1 MADGDLTI
9 TGMTRQYFRGSTFA
23 RRILVVTLG
32 LALTGAAAIE
42 SRSSSQATR
51 STPPPIAI
59 THATI
64 VDTDTGREN
73 EDQTVIVVG
82 GRIAD
87 VKDSATATLPEGIK
101 VVDGRNKFLIP
112 GLWDMHVHGNNEP
125 WFASLF
131 PLYLANGVTGIREM
145 FGPPNANEYRAALGG
160 MSAAHPH
167 VYLAS
172 PIIDGRPKVWPD
184 SIEVTSPEE
193 ARRVVDEQQRNGADF
208 IKVYG
213 LLSRETYVAIMDE
226 SKRLRIP
233 VAGHVPR
240 AVSVW
245 TAAAAG
251 QMTFEHLSGV
261 VEACSSR
268 EEELSRKLAT
278 TSSATERNRL
288 YLGFALSY
296 DDARCQRLFEVMRK
310 GGIRAVPTL
319 TVDRAFGH
327 ISDDQFTH
335 DARLRYFHGKF
346 RDWLTAK
353 DDFRLKDYT
362 AEDYALERQL
372 LEEKQKLVGKMY
384 KAGVPILAGTDTGN
398 PYCFPGFSLHDELAL
413 LVESGLTPMSALQAA
428 TRNAARLMG
437 ATDRYGS
444 ITRGKVADL
453 VLLDADPLADIHNT
467 TKISAVFLEGREFD
481 RAALDASLE
490 AAAGAPTR

>member
-1 MADGDLTI
+1 VAIPRYPLRTGFI
-9 TGMTRQYFRGSTFA
+9 TSQKRESHKLGPL
-23 RRILVVTLG
+23 ILVVALG
-32 LALTGAAAIE
+32 LALTRTIASGALTQPA
-42 SRSSSQATR
+42 RSIA
-51 STPPPIAI
+51 PPVAI
-59 THATI
+59 TRATI
-64 VDTDTGREN
+64 VDTDAGE
-73 EDQTVIVVG
+73 EYQDQTVIVVG
-82 GRIAD
+82 GRIAE
-87 VKDSATATLPEGIK
+87 VKDSAAATLPEGIK
-101 VVDGRNKFLIP
+101 VIDGRNKFLIP

-145 FGPPNANEYRAALGG
+145 FGPPNANEYRAALST
-160 MSAAHPH
+160 MNVAHPH

-172 PIIDGRPKVWPD
+172 PIIDGQPKVWPD
-184 SIEVTSPEE
+184 SIEVTSPEL
-193 ARRVVDEQQRNGADF
+193 ARRVVDEQKRNGADF
-208 IKVYG
+208 IKVYS

-226 SKRLRIP
+226 SKRVKIP

-251 QMTFEHLSGV
+251 QVTFEHLNGV

-278 TSSATERNRL
+278 TRSATERNQL
-288 YLGFALSY
+288 YLGLARSY
-296 DDARCQRLFEVMRK
+296 DDAKCQRLFEVMRK
-310 GGIRAVPTL
+310 GSIRGVPTL

-327 ISDDQFTH
+327 ISDDQFMN
-335 DARLRYFHGKF
+335 DPRLRYFHGEF
-346 RDWLTAK
+346 HDWLTAK

-362 AEDYALERQL
+362 ADDYALERQL

-384 KAGVPILAGTDTGN
+384 KADVSILAGTDTGN

-437 ATDRYGS
+437 TTDRYGS
-444 ITRGKVADL
+444 IARGKVADL
-453 VLLDADPLADIHNT
+453 VMLDADPLADIHNT

-481 RAALDASLE
+481 RGALDASLE
-490 AAAGAPTR
+490 AAASAR